1 MLPLDLANLP
11 FGPLPAILCS
21 RAIRQRF
28 AVVAQSVER
37 RTRNA
42 QVMSSSLINGSQSA
56 LPSFG
61 GRFVYRKERNPMGPT
76 LSCQLAAYLRCPDVK
91 AELTKALLQARLHI
105 SVKPAF
111 IARV

>member
-11 FGPLPAILCS
+11 FGPLPAILCC

-28 AVVAQSVER
+28 AVVAQPVER

-56 LPSFG
+56 LPNSEGVLFTAG
-61 GRFVYRKERNPMGPT
+61 ERNPILG
-76 LSCQLAAYLRCPDVK
+76 R
-91 AELTKALLQARLHI
+91 
-105 SVKPAF
+105 
-111 IARV
+111 